1 VDPTRREVTFSDAGS
16 LTYDL
21 LSLDIGGKTAGTDVR
36 GVAQNAVVI
45 RPLETA
51 AQAWKTV
58 LSRVSKGSVGSV
70 TLVGAGAAGIELA
83 LAMDHRLKAD
93 FGEHAPHVRVLGD
106 KAPLAEIPRDAR
118 NMLLACVRKHGI
130 GLHTGTGVA
139 EVGADFVQLEGGLQF
154 ASDVTFWTAGTA
166 PPDLARDSG
175 LATDERGFFLTND
188 CLQSTSHADVFAAG
202 DCASRQGRDLPK
214 AGVFAVRAAPILAA
228 NLRAAMTGAP
238 LAAHRTGKRYLALIS
253 TGGRNAVGF
262 WNGFAW
268 DGAWAWRWK
277 DRIDRR
283 FVAKYA

>member
-1 VDPTRREVTFSDAGS
+1 
-16 LTYDL
+16 
-21 LSLDIGGKTAGTDVR
+21 
-36 GVAQNAVVI
+36 
-45 RPLETA
+45 
-51 AQAWKTV
+51 
-58 LSRVSKGSVGSV
+58 
-70 TLVGAGAAGIELA
+70 
-83 LAMDHRLKAD
+83 
-93 FGEHAPHVRVLGD
+93 
-106 KAPLAEIPRDAR
+106 
-118 NMLLACVRKHGI
+118 
-130 GLHTGTGVA
+130 
-139 EVGADFVQLEGGLQF
+139 
-154 ASDVTFWTAGTA
+154 VTFWTAGTA

-175 LATDERGFFLTND
+175 FATDERGFFLTND